1 MTTWHLI
8 SMCFAAWACPAIVFA
23 QPVVTPTPGRNDDI
37 EKAGAYT
44 ISNSFE
50 VGYRMSDVSGNRDV
64 YRSSVNYGNGFRFLE
79 GQLRINTEDGKGKYF
94 DEFSFQTLGT
104 GQDPYQASS
113 LRVEKN
119 AVYRYDMRFR
129 IVNYF
134 NRLPSLWNGEHG
146 VNSERI
152 FQNHDLTLFPGRRIE
167 LLLGYDRNNHN
178 GPGFS
183 SQAVGS
189 GIGAFSEENF
199 IRFSNNLRQV
209 NNQYRAGVSLRVAGL
224 ALTFLQA
231 FDNYKEDTE
240 YADASQLPG
249 VLTPGVPSNVQ
260 EVSGLRRDEPI
271 HGNTPVTSINIRT
284 EEEHI
289 LGFHG
294 RYVYAGGRRNFALS
308 EAVTAV
314 NAARG
319 LSTLRQTVVLG
330 DASRKQGTGDFSVTF
345 MPSEKWTI
353 TNTTA
358 INNTRILGQ
367 ASFLETSLF
376 TNEFIQFEELGVRHI
391 SNATEAN
398 FRPVPRFGLYGVYR
412 FSTRR
417 VRAREAFRFPSFEF
431 STPLAGQD
439 NEIHSGG
446 GGFRWQPVRRL
457 RVSFDAEAGS
467 ADRPFTPVSER
478 EFHTERGRV
487 QWRKDGLVLGFQFKN
502 AVNDNG
508 ASLINHS
515 STSRGVGANA
525 SWSAPTG
532 RFTFDASY
540 TKLDIDTRS
549 GIFNFLDEIEPE
561 AVRGSF
567 YTSNL
572 HVFYLGS
579 RIEAHARLLL
589 YLGYTISKDTGDPQG
604 SPSFVSG
611 VTPAY
616 PNFSFDGDLRN
627 SFPLSY
633 QSPMARVSL
642 ELNKNLSWNVGWQFY
657 NYSEQFS
664 GRQNYH
670 AHVGYSSFRW
680 TF

>member
-1 MTTWHLI
+1 MTTWGLI
-8 SMCFAAWACPAIVFA
+8 FSWLAVTGCSAVLFA
-23 QPVVTPTPGRNDDI
+23 QPVVAPTPGRNEDI
-37 EKAGAYT
+37 EKVGAYT
-44 ISNSFE
+44 VSNSFE

-64 YRSSVNYGNGFRFLE
+64 YRSSVNYGNGFRLLE

-94 DEFSFQTLGT
+94 DEFSFQTIGT

-119 AVYRYDMRFR
+119 AVYQYDMRFR

-152 FQNHDLTLFPGRRIE
+152 FQNHDLTLFPGRRVE

-189 GIGAFSEENF
+189 GVGALSEENF

-209 NNQYRAGVSLRVAGL
+209 NNQYRAGANLRAAGL
-224 ALTFLQA
+224 AITLLQA

-240 YADASQLPG
+240 YGDASRLPG
-249 VLTPGVPSNVQ
+249 ILTNVQ

-271 HGNTPVTSINIRT
+271 HGNTPVSSINIRT
-284 EEEHI
+284 EKEHI

-294 RYVYAGGRRNFALS
+294 RYVYAGGKRNFALS
-308 EAVTAV
+308 EAVTGV
-314 NAARG
+314 NSARG
-319 LSTLRQTVVLG
+319 LSTLRQTFVLG
-330 DASRKQGTGDFSVTF
+330 EADRRQGTGDFTVVF
-345 MPSEKWTI
+345 LPSEKWTI
-353 TNTTA
+353 TNTTS
-358 INNTRILGQ
+358 INNTRILGE

-376 TNEFIQFEELGVRHI
+376 RNEFIQFEELGVRHI

-398 FRPVPRFGLYGVYR
+398 FRPVPKLGLYGVYR
-412 FSTRR
+412 FSKRR
-417 VRAREAFRFPSFEF
+417 VRAREAFIFPSFDF

-439 NEIHSGG
+439 NKINSGG
-446 GGFRWQPVRRL
+446 GGFRWQPARPL
-457 RVSFDAEAGS
+457 RVSFDAEVGS
-467 ADRPFTPVSER
+467 ADRPFTPISER
-478 EFHTERGRV
+478 EFHTERARI
-487 QWRKDGLVLGFQFKN
+487 QWRKDGLVLGFQLKN

-515 STSRGVGANA
+515 STSRSAGANA
-525 SWSAPTG
+525 SWSDPDG
-532 RFTFDASY
+532 RFMFDVSY

-561 AVRGSF
+561 AVRNSF

-572 HVFYLGS
+572 HAFYFGS
-579 RIEAHARLLL
+579 RVQAHARLLL
-589 YLGYTISKDTGDPQG
+589 YLGYTISKDTGDGGG

-616 PNFSFDGDLRN
+616 PNFRFDGDIRN

-633 QSPMARVSL
+633 QSPLARASL
-642 ELNKNLSWNVGWQFY
+642 ELNKNLSWNLGWQFY
-657 NYSEQFS
+657 NYSEQFI

>member
-1 MTTWHLI
+1 MTIRRLI
-8 SMCFAAWACPAIVFA
+8 SVGLAVLGLPAIVFA
-23 QPVVTPTPGRNDDI
+23 QPVVAPTPDRNDDI

-44 ISNSFE
+44 VSNSFE
-50 VGYRMSDVSGNRDV
+50 VGYRLSDVSGNRDV
-64 YRSSVNYGNGFRFLE
+64 YRSSVNYGNGFRLLE
-79 GQLRINTEDGKGKYF
+79 GQLRINSEDGKGKYF
-94 DEFSFQTLGT
+94 DEFSLQTLGT
-104 GQDPYQASS
+104 GQDPYQSSS

-119 AVYRYDMRFR
+119 ALYRYDMRFR

-152 FQNHDLTLFPGRRIE
+152 FQNHDLTLFPGRRVE
-167 LLLGYDRNNHN
+167 LLFGYDRNNHN

-183 SQAVGS
+183 SEAVGT
-189 GIGAFSEENF
+189 GVGAFQEDNF

-209 NNQYRAGVSLRVAGL
+209 NNQYRAGASVRVAGL
-224 ALTFLQA
+224 AITFLQA

-240 YADASQLPG
+240 FGDASQ
-249 VLTPGVPSNVQ
+249 VPGVPANVQ
-260 EVSGLRRDEPI
+260 EISGFRRHEPI

-284 EEEHI
+284 EKEHLI
-289 LGFHG
+289 GFHG
-294 RYVYAGGRRNFALS
+294 RYVHAGGTRNFALS
-308 EAVTAV
+308 EALTGV
-314 NAARG
+314 NSAQG
-319 LSTLRQTVVLG
+319 LSTLRQTAVFG
-330 DASRKQGTGDFSVTF
+330 EADRRQATGDFTVTF
-345 MPSEKWTI
+345 MPSDKWTI
-353 TNTTA
+353 TNTSA
-358 INNTRILGQ
+358 VNNTRILGE

-376 TNEFIQFEELGVRHI
+376 RNEFIQFEELGVRHI

-398 FRPVPRFGLYGVYR
+398 FRPVSQFGLYGVYR

-417 VRAREAFRFPSFEF
+417 VRAREAFRFPNFDF
-431 STPLAGQD
+431 SSPLAGQD

-457 RVSFDAEAGS
+457 RVSFDAEVGS

-478 EFHTERGRV
+478 EFHTERARV
-487 QWRKDGLVLGFQFKN
+487 QWRKEGFSAGFQFKN

-515 STSRGVGANA
+515 STSRSVGANA
-525 SWSAPTG
+525 SWIEPGG
-532 RFTFDASY
+532 RFMLDTSY
-540 TKLDIDTRS
+540 TKLDINTRS

-561 AVRGSF
+561 AVRNSF

-572 HVFYLGS
+572 HVFYFGS
-579 RIEAHARLLL
+579 RIQAHARLLL
-589 YLGYTISKDTGDPQG
+589 YLGYTISKDTGDG
-604 SPSFVSG
+604 SGTPSFTSG
-611 VTPAY
+611 VSPAF
-616 PNFSFDGDLRN
+616 PNFSFDGDFRN

-633 QSPMARVSL
+633 QSPLARVSL
-642 ELNKNLSWNVGWQFY
+642 EVNKNLSWNLGWQFY
-657 NYSEQFS
+657 NYSEQFI
-664 GRQNYH
+664 GEQNYH